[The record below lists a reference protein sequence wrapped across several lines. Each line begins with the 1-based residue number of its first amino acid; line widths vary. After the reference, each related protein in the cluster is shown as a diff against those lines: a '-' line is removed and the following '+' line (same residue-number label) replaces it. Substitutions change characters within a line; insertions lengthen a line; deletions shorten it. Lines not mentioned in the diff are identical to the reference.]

1 MSLILKKIFFS
12 LTFNSCLFLLLMI
25 GIQNSSKKSKVNFL
39 INQTVQFPIS
49 FIIGSSFIG
58 GSIIGGLIN
67 IDFAKKIES
76 KENCAIILS
85 IFLN

>member
-1 MSLILKKIFFS
+1 MSLILKKIIFA

-39 INQTVQFPIS
+39 IDQTVQLPIS

-58 GSIIGGLIN
+58 GSIIGNFLN
-67 IDFAKKIES
+67 FNFTKKIE
-76 KENCAIILS
+76 
-85 IFLN
+85 

>member
-1 MSLILKKIFFS
+1 MSITLKQIFYA

-39 INQTVQFPIS
+39 INQTVKLPIS

-58 GSIIGGLIN
+58 GSLIGSFFNIN
-67 IDFAKKIES
+67 LNKKS
-76 KENCAIILS
+76 
-85 IFLN
+85 